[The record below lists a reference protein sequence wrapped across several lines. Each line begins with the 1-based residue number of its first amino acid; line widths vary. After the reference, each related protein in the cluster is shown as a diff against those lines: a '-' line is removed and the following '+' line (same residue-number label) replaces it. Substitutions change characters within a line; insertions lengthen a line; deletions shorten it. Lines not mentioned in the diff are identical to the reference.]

1 MDLATLG
8 GILCGFGLVI
18 GSIFI
23 GPSPGN
29 FIDIPSVMIVF
40 GGTLAAVMVAFPFEE
55 VRQAFRAGMK
65 AFTSK
70 EMPPRDVVATMVKIA
85 EISRREGIIAL
96 EKIQTSNPILKK
108 ATQLIADNADPDL
121 IRATV
126 VIEIV
131 SMKKRHNIAISVFT
145 RLGSLAPAMGM
156 IGTLIGL
163 VQMLANLSD
172 PTSIGPAMAI
182 AILTTFYGAMLSN
195 LLFLPLAGKLKAR
208 SMQEELLLQV
218 IFEGAKSILEN
229 NNPRLVYEKLSSFL
243 PPKERK
249 AADKKSGGK

>member
-1 MDLATLG
+1 MDIATLG
-8 GILCGFGLVI
+8 GILSGFGLVL
-18 GSIFI
+18 GAIFL
-23 GPSPGN
+23 GPQPGN
-29 FIDIPSVMIVF
+29 FVDIPSVMIVF
-40 GGTLAAVMVAFPFEE
+40 GGTLASIMVCFPFEE
-55 VRQAFRAGMK
+55 VKQAFRAAMK

-70 EMPPRDVVATMVKIA
+70 GMPARDVVGTMVKIA
-85 EISRREGIIAL
+85 EISRKEGIIAL
-96 EKIQTSNPILKK
+96 EKIQTTNPILKK
-108 ATQLIADNADPDL
+108 ATQLIADSADPAL
-121 IRATV
+121 IRDTV

-131 SMKKRHNIAISVFT
+131 SMKKRHNVGIAVFT

-172 PTSIGPAMAI
+172 PTSIGPAMAV

-208 SMQEELLLQV
+208 SMQEELTLQV

-243 PPKERK
+243 PPHERK
-249 AADKKSGGK
+249 TGKR